1 LLLVFAQLQ
10 SMPAAM
16 ACLMVVGFAQ
26 SLAMI
31 SIAVIPDAHR
41 ERTFSAAG

>member
-31 SIAVIPDAHR
+31 SIAVILM
-41 ERTFSAAG
+41 RTASEHFRGR